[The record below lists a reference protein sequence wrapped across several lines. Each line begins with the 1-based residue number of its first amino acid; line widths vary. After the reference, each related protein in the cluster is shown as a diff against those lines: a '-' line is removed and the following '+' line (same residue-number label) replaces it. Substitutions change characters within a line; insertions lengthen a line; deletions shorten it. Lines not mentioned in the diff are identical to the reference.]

1 MKLFICVEVL
11 FSMKKQQ
18 INVVWLKKDLR
29 LRDQYSFHAAEK
41 SELPYITVYFFEPE
55 LLNHSATSE
64 RHLQFI
70 YGSIQVMNES
80 MLKFNQQVIIMHC
93 NAMEGFQRILGQFK
107 VKKVFSY
114 QESGVQVTW
123 NRDKSV
129 KKLFTFNG
137 VAWQEFQRDAIVRGI
152 KNRNGWDKMWNET
165 MSEEPIKNT
174 YKHKESLVFQNDF
187 PLSPELE
194 ERIDELPD
202 SFQPYGEKSA
212 WKYLQSF
219 CNDRGKNYSSHISKP
234 LLSRKSCSR
243 ISPYLTWGNL
253 SVGQVLHYVHFH
265 PNRKKYSR
273 SFENMIMRLKW
284 HCHFIQ
290 KFEVEVAYEK
300 KCINRGYEFLAREND
315 PKKLK
320 AWKEGRTGFPMI
332 DANMRALIS
341 TGWINFRMRAM
352 LVSFACH
359 HLDLDWR
366 LISSHLGRNF
376 LDYEPGIHYPQIQM
390 QAGTTGINTIRIY
403 NPVKQ
408 SKDNDEEGAFI
419 KKWVPE
425 LRELASEFIHE
436 PWQLTPMEQ
445 QLYGFTLGTDYPSPI
460 IDFEAASK
468 KARDKIWGHRKHPK
482 VKEEQIRLIETHTRN
497 TAFDR
502 RSRRS

>member
-1 MKLFICVEVL
+1 MG
-11 FSMKKQQ
+11 KKE

-29 LRDQYSFHAAEK
+29 LQDHESFAAAEK
-41 SELPYITVYFFEPE
+41 SSLPYLTVYFFEPE
-55 LLNHSATSE
+55 LIAHSATSD

-70 YGSIQVMNES
+70 YGSIREMKES
-80 MLKFNQQVIIMHC
+80 LQTFNQQILTMHC
-93 NAMEGFQRILGQFK
+93 NAADGFLSILNQYD
-107 VKKVFSY
+107 VKNVFSY

-123 NRDKSV
+123 NRDKAI
-129 KKLFTFNG
+129 KKLFNSVG
-137 VAWQEFQRDAIVRGI
+137 VVWQEFQRDAIVRGI

-174 YKHKESLVFQNDF
+174 YKHKESLIFQNNF

-194 ERIDELPD
+194 ERIDMLPEN
-202 SFQPYGEKSA
+202 FQPSGEKNA

-219 CNDRGKNYSSHISKP
+219 CEDRGKNYSNHISKP

-253 SVGQVLHYVHFH
+253 TVRQVLHFVHFH

-273 SFENMIMRLKW
+273 SFENMMTRLKW

-300 KCINRGYEFLAREND
+300 KCINRGYELLERENN
-315 PKKLK
+315 PAKLE

-332 DANMRALIS
+332 DANMRALIT

-366 LISSHLGRNF
+366 LITSHLGHNF

-390 QAGTTGINTIRIY
+390 QAGTTGINTIRMY

-408 SKDNDEEGAFI
+408 SKDNDEEGIFI
-419 KKWVPE
+419 KKWIPE
-425 LRELASEFIHE
+425 LGVLPSEFIHE
-436 PWQLTPMEQ
+436 PWSLTPMEQ
-445 QLYGFTLGTDYPSPI
+445 QLYGFELGLDYPNPI
-460 IDFEAASK
+460 IDFEKASK
-468 KARDKIWGHRKHPK
+468 TARDKIWGHRKHPK
-482 VKEEQIRLIETHTRN
+482 VKEEQIRLIQTHTRN
-497 TAFDR
+497 TPFDR
-502 RSRRS
+502 KSRRS